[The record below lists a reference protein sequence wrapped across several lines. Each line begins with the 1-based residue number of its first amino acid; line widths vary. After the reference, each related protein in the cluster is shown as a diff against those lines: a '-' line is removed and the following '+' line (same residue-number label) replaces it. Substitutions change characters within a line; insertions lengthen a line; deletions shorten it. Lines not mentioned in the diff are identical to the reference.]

1 MRKLSST
8 ARTIVRLSVPLPVEA
23 HARLC
28 GVAALRQVDRSALA
42 AEFILRG
49 LRGSRIIEPT
59 GQEPPVE
66 SEPTVPVKANGRLP
80 L

>member
-1 MRKLSST
+1 MRKPAST

-28 GVAALRQVDRSALA
+28 GVAALRQIDRSALA
-42 AEFILRG
+42 AEFVLRG

-59 GQEPPVE
+59 GQESSAE
-66 SEPTVPVKANGRLP
+66 SEPAKPEKQNGRLP